1 MTVSN
6 STLHVTFLL
15 LRAFNTRRLYN
26 KHLADF
32 YFQRTE
38 YNHMTVATTN
48 CNILTGDMCTS
59 PLQIRL
65 NGIQNGT
72 PSSGPTSTTL
82 TKDTSSLE
90 CFILVTK
97 SFSIMWQILYSY
109 IFFKRFYFDDK
120 TFLNHVADFL

>member
-15 LRAFNTRRLYN
+15 LRAFDTRRSYN

-48 CNILTGDMCTS
+48 CKIYYSTS
-59 PLQIRL
+59 NKRVLFIYKLKKCFEEFNVAELLKLSEFPKQYYQICPH
-65 NGIQNGT
+65 N
-72 PSSGPTSTTL
+72 
-82 TKDTSSLE
+82 K
-90 CFILVTK
+90 
-97 SFSIMWQILYSY
+97 
-109 IFFKRFYFDDK
+109 FK
-120 TFLNHVADFL
+120 